1 MSKDLLAAIGGLVT
15 DHTFRDAVFDNFDFT
30 VKDYGITDKEV
41 LARLSKF
48 VNGAGKDQVRH
59 MLTQLEPH
67 ICGGKLDNCE
77 EFKKIP
83 PPAQKM
89 SATRARK
96 KKRVAKKKATKKKAA
111 KKRR

>member
-30 VKDYGITDKEV
+30 LKDYGVTNKEV

-48 VNGAGKDQVRH
+48 VNGPGKNQVRQ
-59 MLTQLEPH
+59 LLVQLEPH
-67 ICGGKLDNCE
+67 ICGGQLDNCE

-83 PPAQKM
+83 PPGQKM
-89 SATRARK
+89 NATKARK
-96 KKRVAKKKATKKKAA
+96 KKRVAKKKATKKKT
-111 KKRR
+111 K